1 MLPHQSPFDKSLG
14 VPVAPSGACSKA
26 ELEAIFGN
34 EKSHKGKLFNYVRS
48 GESDVVVFYS
58 GHGVPDPRSKRGYL
72 LPTDADPDVI
82 DITGYPLDV
91 MLENLSKVPARSMTV
106 FLDACFSGDS
116 PKGMIIRATSGI
128 SIEPRFPETD
138 SEMIVITAAQDDQY
152 ASWDEEAKHG
162 LFTKHLLEALNGTA
176 DTERY
181 GNGDGNITVGEVKK
195 YLDYEMTY
203 QARRRYGRD

>member
-1 MLPHQSPFDKSLG
+1 
-14 VPVAPSGACSKA
+14 
-26 ELEAIFGN
+26 
-34 EKSHKGKLFNYVRS
+34 
-48 GESDVVVFYS
+48 
-58 GHGVPDPRSKRGYL
+58 
-72 LPTDADPDVI
+72 
-82 DITGYPLDV
+82 
-91 MLENLSKVPARSMTV
+91 MLENLSKVPVPSMTV

-138 SEMIVITAAQDDQY
+138 SEMVVITAAQDDQY

-181 GNGDGNITVGEVKK
+181 GNGDGDITVGEVKK
-195 YLDYEMTY
+195 YLDHEMTY
-203 QARRRYGRD
+203 QARRRYGRDQIASVHGDSEAVLVSY